1 MKSQMQ
7 PTDHTEI
14 ERFDRRASRWVK
26 VPTITTAAA
35 RRLCDEIAS
44 RTELLDKPTK
54 LNKNITHRQAV
65 EIFRASLTGGDNEP
79 IRTLI
84 ARNIQRVAG
93 VPRDQ
98 QVKA

>member
-7 PTDHTEI
+7 PTDYTEI
-14 ERFDRRASRWVK
+14 DHLDRRASRWVK
-26 VPTITTAAA
+26 LCTITTVAA
-35 RRLCDEIAS
+35 RRLCDEIEA
-44 RTELLDKPTK
+44 RTELLDRPTK
-54 LNKNITHRQAV
+54 LNKTMTHRQAV
-65 EIFRASLTGGDNEP
+65 AIFRASLTGGDDTP